1 MEYINWSGC
10 SIVHHQLPTL
20 SFLHTFVYLST
31 HLSINQPFI
40 VSFKKNCFDFLQS
53 LVKPLTWCL
62 LCPWW
67 FLPWT
72 AGEVAHLWRHHFSS
86 LSSLFFFFPFSQNG
100 LLNQQ
105 HYQSAI
111 ASSPEDHLASEFLI
125 KIAAGRSKCSRCA
138 THLHSYLYLFSY
150 LPFSLSLENQ
160 MFSHSNE
167 SLPSALILHPIPS
180 FSVPL
185 RPSCIRDP
193 SPPGLPPHRFTAV
206 PDCLTF
212 IK

>member
-1 MEYINWSGC
+1 MPS
-10 SIVHHQLPTL
+10 V
-20 SFLHTFVYLST
+20 
-31 HLSINQPFI
+31 
-40 VSFKKNCFDFLQS
+40 S
-53 LVKPLTWCL
+53 LVISPLNCWGSSTFMKT
-62 LCPWW
+62 P
-67 FLPWT
+67 FL
-72 AGEVAHLWRHHFSS
+72 FSVQFC
-86 LSSLFFFFPFSQNG
+86 FFFFLF
-100 LLNQQ
+100 LRTAILNQQ

-193 SPPGLPPHRFTAV
+193 SPPGLPPPSLHCCPRLPHLYKITTREISSLALYPLLV
-206 PDCLTF
+206 LSLSL
-212 IK
+212 